1 MKLYL
6 FLLGCMGS
14 ICCASRC
21 MSCSKRTFCTMS
33 IWFWTPFTLNCLL
46 IWWRITWIE
55 RSISFSVI
63 LVCTALFMNK
73 IVSVESHSKVEQWLK
88 IFEGIVYESLHFERI
103 CLRLESLHRYV
114 ANTKVKTCAQRSC
127 MICGRITSWR
137 VRIIHTT
144 KPSHK
149 WKKKKSRVFVVSWL
163 FDGLIAI
170 LNEWNEWRAKI
181 DHCKQSKYYTE
192 TNYKKVLEENDHL
205 SAFPETFH
213 SSFLEFN
220 YHFDVPKSGLL
231 YQNVTDPY
239 TSNESSVSSNQNM
252 LKRRRVLESEPPP
265 QQQQQSNNA
274 SMPSTVNRN
283 RRVLMSSSTSS
294 RAVLGSASSTRHLL

>member
-1 MKLYL
+1 MFKKNVLYNEYLVLDTIHFELSFDLMKDHLD
-6 FLLGCMGS
+6 
-14 ICCASRC
+14 R
-21 MSCSKRTFCTMS
+21 
-33 IWFWTPFTLNCLL
+33 
-46 IWWRITWIE
+46 
-55 RSISFSVI
+55 
-63 LVCTALFMNK
+63 K
-73 IVSVESHSKVEQWLK
+73 INQFFGDSLSVESHSKVEQWLK
-88 IFEGIVYESLHFERI
+88 IFEGIVVSSPLCCKYKGEDLCAAFLYDLWKNHK
-103 CLRLESLHRYV
+103 LEGADYTHNKAISQMKEKEIQ
-114 ANTKVKTCAQRSC
+114 T
-127 MICGRITSWR
+127 
-137 VRIIHTT
+137 
-144 KPSHK
+144 
-149 WKKKKSRVFVVSWL
+149 
-163 FDGLIAI
+163 I

-239 TSNESSVSSNQNM
+239 TSNESSVSSNQNT

-265 QQQQQSNNA
+265 QQQQQQSNNA
-274 SMPSTVNRN
+274 SMPNTVNRN